1 MEVVLLGFLMWSV
14 LVTGREEA
22 EGRAESSCRADVRS
36 VSLSIP
42 REEVRDMS
50 NMPPQC
56 GQSLA
61 WAESCREAVPSCHLG
76 LDDCKGIS

>member
-22 EGRAESSCRADVRS
+22 EGRSESSCRADMRP
-36 VSLSIP
+36 VSLRIP

-50 NMPPQC
+50 NIPPHC

-61 WAESCREAVPSCHLG
+61 WAESCREAVPSCHMELG
-76 LDDCKGIS
+76 DYIGIS